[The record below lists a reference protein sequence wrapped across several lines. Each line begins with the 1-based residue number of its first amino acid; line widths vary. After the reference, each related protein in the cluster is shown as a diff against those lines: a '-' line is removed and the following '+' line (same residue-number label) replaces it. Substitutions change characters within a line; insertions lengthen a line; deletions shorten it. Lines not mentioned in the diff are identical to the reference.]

1 MPNYNIYVDYIYTV
15 LRTIKQ
21 DVEFTE
27 NTDLVTELGLSS
39 LQVMELIEH
48 IEDHFDISI
57 SLNILPD
64 INTVGDLAR
73 KLQELNG

>member
-1 MPNYNIYVDYIYTV
+1 MPNYNAYVDYIYTV
-15 LRTIKQ
+15 LRTIKK

-27 NTDLVTELGLSS
+27 ETDLVAELGLSS

>member
-1 MPNYNIYVDYIYTV
+1 MPNYNIYVEYIYTV
-15 LRTIKQ
+15 LRTIKP